1 MILTGEIDVSIGATL
16 GMSAAVGATIL
27 RDGGS
32 VVTAVLAAVS
42 VGAVIGLVN
51 GFGVSILNIPS
62 LIFTLGV
69 NGVVRGLIYV
79 YTGGAWVENLPAS
92 FTKAS
97 NIKIA
102 EELTL
107 FYAVTIVLVL
117 IANYIV
123 TKTRKGRYFTAVGDN
138 ISGATLVGIPTVQTK
153 ILAYVICGIMA
164 AVAGMV
170 YASRIGFIT
179 PTAGNNYEMKAIAA
193 CVLGGVAL
201 TGGQGSLFGAAIGAI
216 IMSSI
221 SRILVFLG
229 FSSDYDNTI
238 TGIMLIVIVVV
249 TTVAQNHGIVKN
261 RHEILKARTNKAKS
275 NAGRKEIRSMKTTFP
290 EKAKKFFTSWEF
302 VLLLILFAEIV
313 IFATKNPKFL
323 MPRVL
328 FGSLNDIIS
337 ICIISLFVTFVMIT
351 GGIDIQAGSIVG
363 LSSIVLG
370 VAWQD
375 GGMNIWAAV
384 ALAVVVA
391 GVCGALSGYFVAYC
405 GVQPMVVTLGGSFL
419 FTGVALLVSN
429 LSATESYKGI
439 SGFPDSF
446 LQISKFKL
454 FGVIPCQVIIFLV
467 LAVIAMY
474 F

>member
-1 MILTGEIDVSIGATL
+1 MNRVKKMMKAREAGSLLFLVLLILLVGLVNKDFWQPASLLNCLNDSVVFTLLAVGIAFVILTGEIDVSIGATL

-27 RDGGS
+27 RDG
-32 VVTAVLAAVS
+32 
-42 VGAVIGLVN
+42 GAVIGLVN

-102 EELTL
+102 GELTL

-138 ISGATLVGIPTVQTK
+138 ISGAMLVGIPTIQTK

-275 NAGRKEIRSMKTTFP
+275 NAG
-290 EKAKKFFTSWEF
+290 
-302 VLLLILFAEIV
+302 
-313 IFATKNPKFL
+313 
-323 MPRVL
+323 
-328 FGSLNDIIS
+328 
-337 ICIISLFVTFVMIT
+337 
-351 GGIDIQAGSIVG
+351 Q
-363 LSSIVLG
+363 
-370 VAWQD
+370 
-375 GGMNIWAAV
+375 
-384 ALAVVVA
+384 
-391 GVCGALSGYFVAYC
+391 
-405 GVQPMVVTLGGSFL
+405 
-419 FTGVALLVSN
+419 
-429 LSATESYKGI
+429 KG
-439 SGFPDSF
+439 D
-446 LQISKFKL
+446 QK
-454 FGVIPCQVIIFLV
+454 V
-467 LAVIAMY
+467 
-474 F
+474 